1 MKFVDLSSS
10 ERIGALMDLTQ
21 TLQSCQ
27 SPYEALLMYTR
38 YLRYVN
44 PGRAHVVLSTRG
56 LSPGQYRLWRFLSDD
71 GTEQLELHNPWE
83 SLDLP
88 IYTGGTMAKIIQQMT
103 PNVVHDLDWSDD
115 PNFAGLFG
123 PYHSLMAVPLLNPA
137 LPLNWSIG
145 MSREPDYFTPNH
157 LEESVVRAT
166 LVGSLLG
173 SLHVTRELN
182 NAHAQIEAE
191 LDRMARIQRSLLP
204 DPIPIIPGVDLA
216 ASYETFGQVGG
227 DLYDFISLKKD
238 ATQWCM
244 FIGDASGHGP
254 SAAVVAA
261 MVQATLHDCAGNS
274 AGPGDLLQMLNRRL
288 CEKRIEGSFVTA
300 FMGFYDASTRK
311 LRYASAGHPAPLVP
325 SFAGRQTRFLDA
337 AGGLPLG
344 IIESASFD
352 ETAIELFPGQTLL
365 LYTDGISE
373 ARSPDGTM
381 FDAEGIERSLHDY
394 SDDAIGA
401 INRLRRSL
409 SAHQLGRR
417 PNDDQTA
424 VAIHVEN

>member
-1 MKFVDLSSS
+1 
-10 ERIGALMDLTQ
+10 
-21 TLQSCQ
+21 
-27 SPYEALLMYTR
+27 
-38 YLRYVN
+38 
-44 PGRAHVVLSTRG
+44 
-56 LSPGQYRLWRFLSDD
+56 
-71 GTEQLELHNPWE
+71 
-83 SLDLP
+83 
-88 IYTGGTMAKIIQQMT
+88 
-103 PNVVHDLDWSDD
+103 
-115 PNFAGLFG
+115 
-123 PYHSLMAVPLLNPA
+123 
-137 LPLNWSIG
+137 
-145 MSREPDYFTPNH
+145 
-157 LEESVVRAT
+157 
-166 LVGSLLG
+166 
-173 SLHVTRELN
+173 VTRELN

-373 ARSPDGTM
+373 ARSPEGIM

-394 SDDAIGA
+394 SDDAVGA